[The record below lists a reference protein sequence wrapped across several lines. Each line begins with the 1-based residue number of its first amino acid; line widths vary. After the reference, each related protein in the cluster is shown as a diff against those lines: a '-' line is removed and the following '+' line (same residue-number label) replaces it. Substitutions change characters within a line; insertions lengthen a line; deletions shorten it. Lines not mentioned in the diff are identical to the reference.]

1 MWLLVLRY
9 HIRPRQ
15 LEALPFRAGDPKMP
29 VMCPN
34 SRKASRV
41 LDSCAR
47 SGAAGAP
54 VGQQALRSGLLFLPS
69 GPGEDLRL
77 HEVQPLHP
85 RSCVYK
91 DRSVGQQ
98 VGPVQPGDGSEK
110 PVLCWTSENSVVSLN
125 PRTSCPIL
133 FSIYFPTS
141 CQTYVALNSLK
152 SPFTEGPV
160 CSVQSPP

>member
-41 LDSCAR
+41 LDSCAGG
-47 SGAAGAP
+47 GAAGAP

-98 VGPVQPGDGSEK
+98 IGPCTAMILEQDVLRAWRTDGAI
-110 PVLCWTSENSVVSLN
+110 CT
-125 PRTSCPIL
+125 PRTSCLSSFFFSLPSLHSPNL
-133 FSIYFPTS
+133 FWPSYCAPNPLS
-141 CQTYVALNSLK
+141 SWAL
-152 SPFTEGPV
+152 
-160 CSVQSPP
+160 